1 MKKEFFHLTV
11 CLLFTLCALYSV
23 FWFRSASN
31 ITMLI
36 EIPSTILEGAPHW
49 RAFQNRLLTPW
60 FWSILNNFGL
70 SELSAFIIVSGAMLF
85 CNFYLMTKIYSS
97 SSNFIL
103 FLLLLSWLIV
113 FSLLHHDWLYLWDFF
128 DIVLFTVI
136 TGIFL
141 GKIRESYLLLI
152 FPIALLNR
160 ESALFIPIAYFLFK
174 GNFQNNFPFF
184 KAKFIYLFKAGFTL
198 ILGALF
204 IKILRDNLFIQ
215 QKFGMETLLHQ
226 TIGNHFYLP
235 GNVKNLFYYNFL
247 DHNMMLS
254 VSILLIIM
262 LSIYIFFTSNKH
274 EDKCLIAFALT
285 YFVNILIFGNM
296 VETRMY
302 YALIFV
308 MIVVFVRNLTIMKGS
323 FR

>member
-1 MKKEFFHLTV
+1 
-11 CLLFTLCALYSV
+11 
-23 FWFRSASN
+23 
-31 ITMLI
+31 MLI
-36 EIPSTILEGAPHW
+36 EIPSTILESVPHW

-70 SELSAFIIVSGAMLF
+70 SEVSSFVIISGAMLF

-97 SSNFIL
+97 SSNFAL
-103 FLLLLSWLIV
+103 VSLSLSWLIT

-128 DIVLFTVI
+128 DIILFTVI

-141 GKIRESYLLLI
+141 GKIRESYFFLI

-160 ESALFIPIAYFLFK
+160 ESALFIPIAYLLFK

-184 KAKFIYLFKAGFTL
+184 KVKYIYLFIVSFALVF
-198 ILGALF
+198 GALF

-215 QKFGMETLLHQ
+215 QKFGTETLLHQ

-235 GNVKNLFYYNFL
+235 GNVKNLIYYNFL
-247 DHNMMLS
+247 DHNMILS
-254 VSILLIIM
+254 ISLLLII
-262 LSIYIFFTSNKH
+262 LVSICIFFTSNKH
-274 EDKCLIAFALT
+274 EDKCLTAFALT
-285 YFVNILIFGNM
+285 YFFNIMFFGNM

-308 MIVVFVRNLTIMKGS
+308 IIVVLVRNLPITKGS

>member
-1 MKKEFFHLTV
+1 M
-11 CLLFTLCALYSV
+11 
-23 FWFRSASN
+23 
-31 ITMLI
+31 
-36 EIPSTILEGAPHW
+36 
-49 RAFQNRLLTPW
+49 
-60 FWSILNNFGL
+60 
-70 SELSAFIIVSGAMLF
+70 
-85 CNFYLMTKIYSS
+85 
-97 SSNFIL
+97 
-103 FLLLLSWLIV
+103 
-113 FSLLHHDWLYLWDFF
+113 
-128 DIVLFTVI
+128 
-136 TGIFL
+136 
-141 GKIRESYLLLI
+141 
-152 FPIALLNR
+152 
-160 ESALFIPIAYFLFK
+160 
-174 GNFQNNFPFF
+174 
-184 KAKFIYLFKAGFTL
+184 
-198 ILGALF
+198 
-204 IKILRDNLFIQ
+204 LRDNLFIP

-235 GNVKNLFYYNFL
+235 GNVKNLIYYNFL

-308 MIVVFVRNLTIMKGS
+308 MIVVFVRNLTIRKGS